1 MSTLNIATIARS
13 QDYTTIKHN
22 EDNKAAVQQNM
33 ISQQINRD
41 VEQRAREVRSGDHA
55 EWQNKKFDAKDKG
68 SNEYSGNGGNKRRKK
83 EDDGRIV
90 VKGRS
95 GFDMKI

>member
-22 EDNKAAVQQNM
+22 EDNRAAVQQTM
-33 ISQQINRD
+33 ISQQIHKD
-41 VEQRAREVRSGDHA
+41 VEQRAREVRSGDNT
-55 EWQNKKFDAKDKG
+55 EWQNKKFDAKEKG
-68 SNEYSGNGGNKRRKK
+68 SNEYSGNGGDKRRKK
-83 EDDGRIV
+83 EETGRMV